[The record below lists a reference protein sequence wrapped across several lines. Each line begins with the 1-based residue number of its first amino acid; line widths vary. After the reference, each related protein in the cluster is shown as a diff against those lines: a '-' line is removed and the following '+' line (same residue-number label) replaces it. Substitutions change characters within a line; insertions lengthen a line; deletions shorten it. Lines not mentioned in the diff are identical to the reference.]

1 MQFPDEVVDDVQL
14 RLRRIEGQVR
24 GLQRLLEEG
33 KDCREVVTQVSAVK
47 AALERVGFR
56 LVATGL
62 RYCAADP
69 ERAAAEGMDAD
80 ELEKL
85 FMKLG

>member
-1 MQFPDEVVDDVQL
+1 MQFPDEVIDDVQL

-24 GLQRLLEEG
+24 GLQRMLDEG

-47 AALERVGFR
+47 AALERVGYR
-56 LVATGL
+56 LVASGL

-69 ERAAAEGMDAD
+69 EQAAADGMSAD
-80 ELEKL
+80 EMEKL
-85 FMKLG
+85 FLKLT